1 MNDRKKV
8 IDKRGNRSVI
18 FDWNHL
24 LPDDNIVH
32 LFFSALSSPL
42 DRTRAIASLATS
54 SLVYNLSDG

>member
-18 FDWNHL
+18 CDWNHL

-32 LFFSALSSPL
+32 LFFSVLSSPL
-42 DRTRAIASLATS
+42 DRTMAVASLATS